1 MTVGVI
7 SVAIVLSILGSVIGF
22 GSQAILVII
31 LLSFPVCL
39 FSSLYGFYKGLIRH
53 YGFKG
58 DEKLF
63 FGGKF

>member
-1 MTVGVI
+1 M
-7 SVAIVLSILGSVIGF
+7 
-22 GSQAILVII
+22 I
-31 LLSFPVCL
+31 LLSFPVIL
-39 FSSLYGFYKGLIRH
+39 FSVLYAFYGALVRY